1 MKEECH
7 RWENGQ
13 CKGPEAGSCLVCS
26 RNNKE
31 WSEAGAKEVRMRFR
45 EEMGAR
51 LCGLQPI

>member
-31 WSEAGAKEVRMRFR
+31 WSEAGAKEVRMRLR